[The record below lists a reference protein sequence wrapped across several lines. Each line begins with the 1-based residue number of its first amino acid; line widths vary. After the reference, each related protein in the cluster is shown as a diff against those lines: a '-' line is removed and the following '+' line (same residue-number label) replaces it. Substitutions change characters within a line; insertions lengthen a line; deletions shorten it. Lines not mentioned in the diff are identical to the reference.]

1 MSGRLATE
9 IRQTKPFSS
18 REEEAFLNLGR
29 TWETLLGRFAE
40 LLKQFQLTPTQ
51 YNMLRILRGAGAD
64 GLTCSEASARMITAE
79 PDVTRLLD
87 RLEARKL
94 IFRERSKAD
103 RRIVLTRI
111 TQQGLDLLTTIQR
124 PAEKL
129 LRRNL
134 GHLGQQKLADL
145 IATLETLREPQP

>member
-1 MSGRLATE
+1 ME

-87 RLEARKL
+87 RLEGRKL
-94 IFRERSKAD
+94 IFRERSKTD

-111 TQQGLDLLTTIQR
+111 TQQGLDLLTAIQQ

-134 GHLGQQKLADL
+134 GCLGQQKLADL
-145 IATLETLREPQP
+145 IATLETLREVQP

>member
-1 MSGRLATE
+1 
-9 IRQTKPFSS
+9 
-18 REEEAFLNLGR
+18 
-29 TWETLLGRFAE
+29 
-40 LLKQFQLTPTQ
+40 
-51 YNMLRILRGAGAD
+51 
-64 GLTCSEASARMITAE
+64 MITAE

-87 RLEARKL
+87 RLEGRKL
-94 IFRERSKAD
+94 IVRERSKTD

-111 TQQGLDLLTTIQR
+111 TQQGLDLLTAIQQ

-145 IATLETLREPQP
+145 IATLESLREPQP